1 MTEKVTSTEPRD
13 IPYSALAIVLLLGI
27 YLILTS
33 TRYLVPGQSILDAKR
48 ILEIMII
55 GVILIL
61 SLLDQGLRKSFFH
74 QLGRLPRWFSLGIVG
89 FLGLGVI
96 SSAYN
101 ANSWRALAYSLA
113 DVYLLAMIVVLA
125 LVVAA
130 CRSLAG
136 TRFDQLAMLLL
147 ALLGLSVGLQE
158 LIGVGVTW
166 SAGYQFSYDFA
177 LAHFAHPR
185 FFNQLQTWTVPLLA
199 ALPLLFPR
207 SRLAVF
213 SCVAVLGL
221 HWYIILM
228 TGARGSALSLLFAF
242 AFALVF
248 IPDSRRLI
256 IKWQSAGIMLGVII
270 YASMFL
276 GPGNGFEQV
285 TTPTFTHQS
294 TESVNESAE
303 INPAVEKS
311 IEASGPASSPFYD
324 MSLGRP
330 MLNTSGRFA
339 LWRNAVRP
347 ARQHPVLGIGPMNY
361 ACKGPTG
368 REGHPHNFAVQLLN
382 EWGIPAVL
390 LVIGLLLGVLVM
402 LFKTLRLSSSNE
414 LSSKPQLRAVL
425 SVSVLAATLHTGL
438 SGLLIMPASQITAVL
453 VCGWLLGLFG
463 AGSDS
468 KSAQAGF
475 RPGFQINIPG
485 SAVLILSLVA
495 TGLLTPFAIHEL
507 KNMQV
512 YQKQLPSIESARP
525 RFWQTAKVCSNI
537 KASK

>member
-1 MTEKVTSTEPRD
+1 MTDKATTPEYRGSN
-13 IPYSALAIVLLLGI
+13 YSALAIVLLLGI

-33 TRYLVPGQSILDAKR
+33 TRYLIPGQSILDAKR
-48 ILEIMII
+48 ILEILIF

-61 SLLDQGLRKSFFH
+61 SLLDQDLRKSFFN
-74 QLGRLPRWFSLGIVG
+74 QLGRLPRWVSLAVVG

-96 SSAYN
+96 SSLYN

-113 DVYLLAMIVVLA
+113 DVYLLAMIFVLT
-125 LVVAA
+125 LLVAA
-130 CRSLAG
+130 CRSLTG
-136 TRFDQLAMLLL
+136 TRFDQFAISLL
-147 ALLGLSVGLQE
+147 ALLGLSVGMQE
-158 LIGVGVTW
+158 LIGVAVAW
-166 SAGYQFSYDFA
+166 NAGYQFSYDFA

-207 SRLAVF
+207 SRLAIF
-213 SCVAVLGL
+213 ICVTVLGL

-242 AFALVF
+242 TFALIF

-276 GPGNGFEQV
+276 GPESGFKPV
-285 TTPTFTHQS
+285 TTPTFARQS
-294 TESVNESAE
+294 IAASDSA
-303 INPAVEKS
+303 A
-311 IEASGPASSPFYD
+311 SPFYD
-324 MSLGRP
+324 LSLGRP
-330 MLNTSGRFA
+330 MLNTSGRFT
-339 LWRNAVRP
+339 LWRDAWKPVP
-347 ARQHPVLGIGPMNY
+347 QHPLLGIGPMNY

-390 LVIGLLLGVLVM
+390 LAIGLLLGVLVV
-402 LFKTLRLSSSNE
+402 LFKALRLDDGNV
-414 LSSKPQLRAVL
+414 LSSKRQLQAVL
-425 SVSVLAATLHTGL
+425 SISVLSAALHTGL
-438 SGLLIMPASQITAVL
+438 SGLLIMPASQMTAVL
-453 VCGWLLGLFG
+453 VCGWLLGTFS
-463 AGSDS
+463 AGSQS
-468 KSAQAGF
+468 KPALAGTRPELRMSQAGT
-475 RPGFQINIPG
+475 
-485 SAVLILSLVA
+485 ATLILSLVA
-495 TGLLTPFAIHEL
+495 TLLLTPFAIHEL

-525 RFWQTAKVCSNI
+525 RFWQTAKVCSL
-537 KASK
+537 